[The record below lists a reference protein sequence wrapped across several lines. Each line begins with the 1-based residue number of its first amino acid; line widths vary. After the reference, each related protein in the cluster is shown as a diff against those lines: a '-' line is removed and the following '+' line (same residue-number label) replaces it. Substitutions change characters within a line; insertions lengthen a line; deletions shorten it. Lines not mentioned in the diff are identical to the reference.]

1 MLTLAVQT
9 MWQKKLRL
17 LLTVVGIAV
26 CANLFIVVSS
36 VVNFMTDDMNR
47 QVRAFAGQLVV
58 RTRSELGIAGAEWP
72 PTSSS
77 FSQSQAEEILGT
89 EPVLAEQSAAILFDA
104 LAPPPYVSAPPE
116 ALLVGVEPGLEAAFT
131 RDARAARG
139 VARFTPGATDEVVLG
154 IVSGRYLAGSADATQ
169 SIATSAG
176 DFQVPTVGSNVE
188 IRGQSFRV
196 IGYIDGDTNQLY
208 RSMVMVPLE
217 AAQSLFNR
225 EGAVSAV
232 LIAPQRVD
240 QVDAIKRDIES
251 RYPTLM
257 AVNDREL
264 AENASRI
271 LSTTQ
276 QFMDV
281 VRVTAIVVAALIVMI
296 VMFVS
301 VLERTRE
308 IGTLRAVGASGL
320 AILRLISAESLF
332 VSILGGIGGIPLSV
346 IVLKLGIRDGGAL
359 VSSMT
364 WAQATL
370 LLTAVGVVASLVP
383 AYRAVRVDPLVALRY
398 E

>member
-1 MLTLAVQT
+1 M
-9 MWQKKLRL
+9 
-17 LLTVVGIAV
+17 
-26 CANLFIVVSS
+26 
-36 VVNFMTDDMNR
+36 
-47 QVRAFAGQLVV
+47 
-58 RTRSELGIAGAEWP
+58 
-72 PTSSS
+72 
-77 FSQSQAEEILGT
+77 
-89 EPVLAEQSAAILFDA
+89 
-104 LAPPPYVSAPPE
+104 
-116 ALLVGVEPGLEAAFT
+116 GVEPGLEAAFT

-217 AAQSLFNR
+217 AAQSLVNR